1 MKLLLIDKNTLFLEG
16 LQNLLISYGMEIAGT
31 ASHVSEII
39 GNTGIPEPDV
49 IMINISGDNSR
60 EIMRAVYEV
69 GKEIP
74 SAHIIAFADC
84 RATLSEAMQNG
95 ISCYLLSDIRGEEL
109 HRKLLS
115 LKMEAVPDTGA
126 AAGIVRP

>member
-1 MKLLLIDKNTLFLEG
+1 MKLLIVDKNTLFLDG
-16 LQNLLISYGMEIAGT
+16 LQNLLRSYGMEIAGT
-31 ASHVSEII
+31 ASHVSEIL
-39 GNTGIPEPDV
+39 GNNGISEPDV
-49 IMINISGDNSR
+49 IMVNISGDNSR
-60 EIMRAVYEV
+60 ETMRAIREI

-95 ISCYLLSDIRGEEL
+95 SSCYLLSDIQGEEL

-115 LKMEAVPDTGA
+115 LKMGTVQDTGA
-126 AAGIVRP
+126 AAGIVSP